1 MDEEIASLLISEKI
15 YEKVISKSDFNKA
28 HIAPHALKIASMFS
42 VMSRLKASNKCDLL
56 TKMKIYNGEDVIE
69 KGRVK
74 KIDIKDLRDEARDE
88 GMKGISTRFI
98 MKAIDNALTLFEAD
112 IMTDLGIRYEKEIAQ
127 KNSKI
132 KLDGLPSQDGK
143 NVQN

>member
-1 MDEEIASLLISEKI
+1 M
-15 YEKVISKSDFNKA
+15 VN
-28 HIAPHALKIASMFS
+28 
-42 VMSRLKASNKCDLL
+42 
-56 TKMKIYNGEDVIE
+56 
-69 KGRVK
+69 
-74 KIDIKDLRDEARDE
+74 ID
-88 GMKGISTRFI
+88 
-98 MKAIDNALTLFEAD
+98 KAIDNVLTLFEAD